1 MLISLAAIMASVVS
15 SPTFSNI
22 LLIPLWYKLATYEL
36 SGLAFLRPIN
46 TSSNA
51 VKISA
56 DVVGDCIGLLV
67 CVAWLASGECSGIG
81 LALSP

>member
-1 MLISLAAIMASVVS
+1 MLISLAAIMASVAS
-15 SPTFSNI
+15 SPTFSKI

-56 DVVGDCIGLLV
+56 DVVGV
-67 CVAWLASGECSGIG
+67 CVALLVWVGLLICVELLASGECS
-81 LALSP
+81 